1 MARVKG
7 GTTTRARHKKVLK
20 KTSGQRGARSR
31 LFRRANTS
39 LMKALQYAYRD
50 RRARKRDMRALW
62 IARINAASRSHGVK
76 YSVFMSW
83 MAKAG
88 IELDRRVLADIA
100 LQAPED
106 FTKILETA
114 KRLAQA

>member
-20 KTSGQRGARSR
+20 KTKGQRGARSR

-39 LMKALQYAYRD
+39 MMKALQYAYRD

-62 IARINAASRSHGVK
+62 IARISAAARLNGVK
-76 YSVFMSW
+76 YSVLMGWMS
-83 MAKAG
+83 KSD
-88 IELDRRVLADIA
+88 IHLDRRVLADLA
-100 LQAPED
+100 LHAPED
-106 FTKILETA
+106 FTKIVETA